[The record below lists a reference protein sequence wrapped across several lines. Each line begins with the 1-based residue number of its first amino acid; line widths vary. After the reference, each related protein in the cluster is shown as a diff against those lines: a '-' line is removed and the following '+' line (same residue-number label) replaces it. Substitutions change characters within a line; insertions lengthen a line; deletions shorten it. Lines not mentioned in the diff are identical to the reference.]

1 MAVPAEHP
9 ADAPV
14 SDAALRALVGYNMKR
29 AMGVIQADLARTLD
43 PFGLRMLTFSAL
55 SLIVENP
62 GLRPSRLA
70 AALSVERA
78 NVVVYV
84 DQLEQAGWVSRAPST
99 RDRRAH
105 ALQATLA
112 GRRVYARARAA
123 VADHDRRMMNG
134 LRAEQVAA
142 LRTALQ
148 RIEGAG

>member
-9 ADAPV
+9 EDQPV
-14 SDAALRALVGYNMKR
+14 SDAALRAFVGYNMKR
-29 AMGVIQADLARTLD
+29 AMGVLQADLARTLE

-55 SLIVENP
+55 ALIVENP
-62 GLRPSRLA
+62 GLRPSQLA

-84 DQLEQAGWVSRAPST
+84 DRLEQAGWVTRTPST
-99 RDRRAH
+99 RDRRAY

-112 GRRVYARARAA
+112 GRQTYDRARAA
-123 VADHDRRMMNG
+123 VAAHDRRMLDG
-134 LRAEQVAA
+134 LRQVEIATV
-142 LRTALQ
+142 RKALQ